1 MFARSEF
8 GNDSAKTL
16 MSSNLRGNHGRD
28 DLAPI
33 THERGRS
40 LIAGSF
46 DTEYQHGQLLV
57 VSSQLLTIASR
68 IFLCNSVVLSVSV
81 VRPGAKAFTTE
92 ARRFTEVTH
101 RVVVSRYCTATF
113 HFLFKNPDPNRP
125 PLPFVS
131 LPIPP
136 P

>member
-8 GNDSAKTL
+8 GHDSTKTL

-92 ARRFTEVTH
+92 APRITEVTQ
-101 RVVVSRYCTATF
+101 RVVVSRYCAATW
-113 HFLFKNPDPNRP
+113 LSVCKNSSTNRP
-125 PLPFVS
+125 A
-131 LPIPP
+131 
-136 P
+136 

>member
-81 VRPGAKAFTTE
+81 VRPGAKASTPT
-92 ARRFTEVTH
+92 AGSVKGATQGVY
-101 RVVVSRYCTATF
+101 VS
-113 HFLFKNPDPNRP
+113 
-125 PLPFVS
+125 
-131 LPIPP
+131 
-136 P
+136 